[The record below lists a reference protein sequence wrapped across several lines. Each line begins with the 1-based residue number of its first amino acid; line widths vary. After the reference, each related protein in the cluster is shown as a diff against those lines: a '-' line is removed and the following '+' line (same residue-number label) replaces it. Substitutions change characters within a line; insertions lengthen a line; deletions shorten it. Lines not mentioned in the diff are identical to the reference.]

1 MAVQDQVVFRD
12 LESEPLRDIEL
23 AALDAAVKEFL
34 DPPAV
39 HAHDVVVMLALVQL
53 ENRGTAF
60 EVMALDECGRL
71 ELGQHAIHG
80 GEPDV
85 LAVLQQRTI
94 DFLGG
99 QVAAMAAGQDLEDL
113 DARQRD
119 LEASLA
125 KIAGFHGTLR
135 RRGAR
140 RFRYDAPY
148 HRPGLLTMRPPRPIS
163 GLTAVLLLAVVAAG
177 CVYRMDIQQGNLLDV
192 EQIDQ
197 VEVGMTRSQVRFLLG
212 TPMVIDSFNPDRW
225 DYVYRLQRGHSRKI
239 EKRHLVVWF
248 ESDKVTRIEEPI
260 ALPRK
265 SSAAAG

>member
-1 MAVQDQVVFRD
+1 
-12 LESEPLRDIEL
+12 
-23 AALDAAVKEFL
+23 
-34 DPPAV
+34 
-39 HAHDVVVMLALVQL
+39 
-53 ENRGTAF
+53 
-60 EVMALDECGRL
+60 
-71 ELGQHAIHG
+71 
-80 GEPDV
+80 
-85 LAVLQQRTI
+85 
-94 DFLGG
+94 
-99 QVAAMAAGQDLEDL
+99 
-113 DARQRD
+113 
-119 LEASLA
+119 
-125 KIAGFHGTLR
+125 
-135 RRGAR
+135 
-140 RFRYDAPY
+140 
-148 HRPGLLTMRPPRPIS
+148 MRPPRPIS
-163 GLTAVLLLAVVAAG
+163 GLTAVLLLAVVATG